1 MEIIY
6 KNIHGTDSWMP
17 KLRII
22 VNPEL
27 DKVEGLFK
35 VINLVPVVID
45 PKVNTQRNYMCFPQ
59 PYTAVSF
66 KLCWNPVLCPSVE
79 V

>member
-1 MEIIY
+1 M
-6 KNIHGTDSWMP
+6 S

-22 VNPEL
+22 VNPGL

-45 PKVNTQRNYMCFPQ
+45 PKVNTQRNYVCFPQ
-59 PYTAVSF
+59 SSTAVSF
-66 KLCWNPVLCPSVE
+66 KLCWNPVLWPSVK